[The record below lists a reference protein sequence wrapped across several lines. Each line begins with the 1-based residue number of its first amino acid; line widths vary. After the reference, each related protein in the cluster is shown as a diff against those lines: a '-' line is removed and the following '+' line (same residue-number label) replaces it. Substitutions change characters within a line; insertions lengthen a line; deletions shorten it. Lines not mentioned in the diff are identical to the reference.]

1 MKNSPYLLSL
11 ILLSICP
18 NQHISRLGSYYSNLI
33 VLTDQDGN
41 SVRFELLDIVEYK
54 EDEYAVLYPADGGDD
69 EPVHILRIISE
80 NLDVNEAEFE
90 GLDDD
95 ELIDTIYQIFRE
107 RNDLDD

>member
-1 MKNSPYLLSL
+1 MD
-11 ILLSICP
+11 
-18 NQHISRLGSYYSNLI
+18 SNLI

-107 RNDLDD
+107 RMIWTTDSGTQKEQHFYLSHAGKMLLCLCS

>member
-1 MKNSPYLLSL
+1 MD
-11 ILLSICP
+11 
-18 NQHISRLGSYYSNLI
+18 SNLI

-95 ELIDTIYQIFRE
+95 ELIWTTDSATQKEQHFY
-107 RNDLDD
+107 LSHAGKMLLCLCS